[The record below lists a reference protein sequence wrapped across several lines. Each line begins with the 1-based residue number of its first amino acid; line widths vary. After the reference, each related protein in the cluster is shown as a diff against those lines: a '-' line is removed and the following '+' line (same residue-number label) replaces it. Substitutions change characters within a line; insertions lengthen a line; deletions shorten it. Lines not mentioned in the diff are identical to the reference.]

1 MKLRE
6 ITESTV
12 VTENPLT
19 AVKTGAQKA
28 AGAVKSA
35 AGKVA
40 QKGADMAVGA
50 VAGAT
55 GASKGDVKAA
65 AQQQGGV
72 AGKVAGMASGD
83 DKQAAAKTA
92 QGSKMA
98 ANAMG
103 AKGGSGAMMAKGLD
117 KLASGGAMTGA
128 LSKQIAPF
136 AKQLTTILGN
146 QQLRQK
152 FMMLVKQA
160 EKGATEDVEVDEK
173 SKGLYYYVNK
183 NKKSGKKPRKKGEE
197 GAPTKQDWDNAAKT
211 AKEDIS
217 KDKDDYQAKKKAL
230 QDIQTDPNTHKDDEL
245 KKELMK
251 RKYELDKEG
260 KEKGYKEDA
269 EVDAIKQLAGIVSKA
284 VTPQTA
290 YSEELKKLAGINEFA
305 TAGATSAGNIASV
318 ANPAQA
324 KGHRPTDSK
333 GLPKAPQKK
342 KADGTAENALD
353 IKDNLMGGATV
364 KR

>member
-6 ITESTV
+6 ITESKI
-12 VTENPLT
+12 VTENPL
-19 AVKTGAQKA
+19 AQQQEPATKA
-28 AGAVKSA
+28 AGAVKQA
-35 AGKVA
+35 ATSTAGVPTSS
-40 QKGADMAVGA
+40 GAKID
-50 VAGAT
+50 
-55 GASKGDVKAA
+55 K
-65 AQQQGGV
+65 QQQ
-72 AGKVAGMASGD
+72 
-83 DKQAAAKTA
+83 QKTA

-98 ANAMG
+98 SNAMG

-160 EKGATEDVEVDEK
+160 EKGA
-173 SKGLYYYVNK
+173 G
-183 NKKSGKKPRKKGEE
+183 P
-197 GAPTKQDWDNAAKT
+197 A
-211 AKEDIS
+211 EDIAQEDMA
-217 KDKDDYQAKKKAL
+217 KNKDDYQAKKKAL
-230 QDIQTDPNTHKDDEL
+230 QDIQMDPNTHKDDEL

-251 RKYELDKEG
+251 KKYELDKEG
-260 KEKGYKEDA
+260 KDKGYNEDA
-269 EVDAIKQLAGIVSKA
+269 EVDAIKQLAGIVAKA
-284 VTPQTA
+284 STPQTA
-290 YSEELKKLAGINEFA
+290 YSEELKRLAGIAETA
-305 TAGATSAGNIASV
+305 TAGATSSGNIASV

-324 KGHRPTDSK
+324 HGQRPKDSK